1 MNCIIIDDDKPS
13 RRIIEEYI
21 AKTSGLKLVN
31 SYPSAVDAINAFSDK
46 HDIHLIFLDIE
57 MPEMSGLDFLRTIKN
72 PPMVIIV
79 SAKETYALD
88 AFEFDVTDYL
98 LKPISYTRFYKA
110 VTKVMDRMKH
120 SDSKPAPERSEK
132 AEKSED
138 EIFIKKRSSLFRIKY
153 DDILWIEA
161 LENYI
166 KINTFH
172 TSYTIHFTLKSIYDK
187 LPTTIFKRVH
197 RSFIVNIHKIN
208 YIEENNIIM
217 HTEEEKKIIPIG
229 KSFKDMLLDD
239 INLMTK

>member
-21 AKTSGLKLVN
+21 AKTHGLTLIN
-31 SYPSAVDAINAFSDK
+31 SYASAIEAINAFKGGDE
-46 HDIHLIFLDIE
+46 IHLIFLDIE
-57 MPEMSGLDFLRTIKN
+57 MPEMSGLDFLRTIKD
-72 PPMVIIV
+72 PPQIVII
-79 SAKETYALD
+79 SAKESYALD

-98 LKPISYTRFYKA
+98 LKPISYTRFFKA
-110 VTKVMDRMKH
+110 VTKVT
-120 SDSKPAPERSEK
+120 ERLK
-132 AEKSED
+132 AIKYSASGERKED

-172 TSYTIHFTLKSIYDK
+172 TSYTIHFTLKRIFDK
-187 LPTTIFKRVH
+187 LPSSMFKRVH
-197 RSFIVNIHKIN
+197 RSYIVNIHKIN
-208 YIEENNIIM
+208 YIEDNNIIM
-217 HTEEEKKIIPIG
+217 HTEEEKKSIPIG
-229 KSFKDMLLDD
+229 KSYKDKLLEE

>member
-21 AKTSGLKLVN
+21 AKTNGLKLIN
-31 SYPSAVDAINAFSDK
+31 SYPSAIDAINAFKDGHK
-46 HDIHLIFLDIE
+46 IHLIFLDIE

-72 PPMVIIV
+72 PPQIVIV
-79 SAKETYALD
+79 SAKESYALD

-110 VTKVMDRMKH
+110 VTKVSDRL
-120 SDSKPAPERSEK
+120 RSLGTKISTVPDKKEN
-132 AEKSED
+132 
-138 EIFIKKRSSLFRIKY
+138 EIFIKKRSNLFRIKY

-172 TSYTIHFTLKSIYDK
+172 TILIT
-187 LPTTIFKRVH
+187 V
-197 RSFIVNIHKIN
+197 
-208 YIEENNIIM
+208 II
-217 HTEEEKKIIPIG
+217 
-229 KSFKDMLLDD
+229 
-239 INLMTK
+239 

>member
-21 AKTSGLKLVN
+21 AKTNGLKLIN
-31 SYPSAVDAINAFSDK
+31 SFPSAIDAINAFKED
-46 HDIHLIFLDIE
+46 HNIHLIFLDIE

-72 PPMVIIV
+72 PPQIVIV
-79 SAKETYALD
+79 SAKESYALD

-98 LKPISYTRFYKA
+98 LKPISYTRFFKA
-110 VTKVMDRMKH
+110 ITKVSDRL
-120 SDSKPAPERSEK
+120 RSLGTK
-132 AEKSED
+132 LTPVVDKKED
-138 EIFIKKRSSLFRIKY
+138 EIFIKKRTNLFRIKF

-172 TSYTIHFTLKSIYDK
+172 TSYTIHFTLKNIFEK
-187 LPTTIFKRVH
+187 LPEAIFKRVH
-197 RSFIVNIHKIN
+197 RSYIVNIHKIN
-208 YIEENNIIM
+208 FIEDNNIVM
-217 HTEEEKKIIPIG
+217 YTEEEKKIIPIG
-229 KSFKDMLLDD
+229 KSYKEKLLLE